1 MQVEEKLMEYLN
13 VLQMRIL
20 FCGKKKKKMLI
31 SRYLIK
37 EIINE
42 LRVSLKLTVEKEKSN
57 CKQNFDAFVQL

>member
-1 MQVEEKLMEYLN
+1 MFY
-13 VLQMRIL
+13 RWG
-20 FCGKKKKKMLI
+20 FCFVAKKKKKKKKMLI

-37 EIINE
+37 EIIDE

>member
-1 MQVEEKLMEYLN
+1 
-13 VLQMRIL
+13 
-20 FCGKKKKKMLI
+20 MLI